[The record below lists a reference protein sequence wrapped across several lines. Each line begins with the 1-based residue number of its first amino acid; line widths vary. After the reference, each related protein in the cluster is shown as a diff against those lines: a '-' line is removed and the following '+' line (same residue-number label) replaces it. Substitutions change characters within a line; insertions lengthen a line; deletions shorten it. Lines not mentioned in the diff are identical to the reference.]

1 MQGQLQIWTEL
12 SHNDLWKSE
21 TSRDIN
27 EFNKSAAMET
37 IEKKSSFP
45 NKLFV
50 IEKWIFFSP
59 LDEFC
64 IFYDVLYWYKIF
76 KDQCGSI
83 PSISVDVLDLWQAG
97 VK

>member
-1 MQGQLQIWTEL
+1 
-12 SHNDLWKSE
+12 
-21 TSRDIN
+21 
-27 EFNKSAAMET
+27 MET

-45 NKLFV
+45 NKLFCYWKMN
-50 IEKWIFFSP
+50 IFSP